1 MSKNEFTVTIAEA
14 AKQLEDI
21 CKTYF
26 EKNDDGECCIPINRQ
41 RPIMLIGPAG
51 IGKTDIPRR
60 TAQKLGIGFISYSIT
75 HHTRQ
80 SLIGLPKIIEKT
92 YGGDNMLTT
101 EYTASEIIAAVY
113 RAIEEDGNDKGILFI
128 DEVNC
133 VSETLAAPL
142 LQLFQNKTFGQR
154 KIPDGWILVMAGN
167 PPEYNKSVKEFDAVT
182 RDRLRVI
189 NVVPDTDAWLEY
201 ALQKGL
207 NGAVISYIECERDN
221 LYVFN
226 PQNGE
231 IATPRGWE
239 ELSINI
245 DAYVRNGIDITEAF
259 VAQFINSSQT
269 ALDFYNY
276 YSLINGVISK
286 KEIDEILDGTISQA
300 KIKRITACKKD
311 TKYFLTLLLKRKLHT
326 AAVEDDIKAAG
337 KKLDNIVSFIK
348 KAYGKG
354 SEIEIFMSNILTDTE
369 IVKMTVKTGNEYFA
383 EFLRY
388 ITGAKKELLK
398 QINDIGM

>member
-1 MSKNEFTVTIAEA
+1 MNRNEFTVTIAEA

-26 EKNDDGECCIPINRQ
+26 EKKPDGSSYIPVNRQ

-60 TAQKLGIGFISYSIT
+60 TAEKLGIGFISYSIT

-113 RAIEEDGNDKGILFI
+113 RAIDEDGNDKGILFI

-189 NVVPDTDAWLEY
+189 NVVPDADAWLEY
-201 ALQKGL
+201 AQEKEL
-207 NGAVISYIECERDN
+207 NGAVVSYIDCERNN

-226 PQNGE
+226 SQNGE
-231 IATPRGWE
+231 IVTPRGWE

-245 DAYVRNGIDITEAF
+245 DAYVRNGIDITEPF
-259 VAQFINSSQT
+259 VAQFINASET
-269 ALDFYNY
+269 ALDFYRY
-276 YSLINGVISK
+276 YSLINEAIGN
-286 KEIDEILDGTISQA
+286 KEIDEILDGTISQE
-300 KIKRITACKKD
+300 KIKQITSFKKELQS
-311 TKYFLTLLLKRKLHT
+311 YLTILLKRRLH
-326 AAVEDDIKAAG
+326 AASAEDDINAAC

-354 SEIEIFMSNILTDTE
+354 SEIEMFMSNVLNDTE
-369 IVKMTVKTGNEYFA
+369 IVKMATKTGNKEFTD
-383 EFLRY
+383 FLRY

-398 QINDIGM
+398 QVNNAGI